1 MTSWPPEPAD
11 WLTLKVGDGERGGCT
26 RADVTGGLMGNR
38 ETDAAHCL
46 QALSF
51 CCSHFEFLSSL
62 LSNRLQ
68 LLTCRNSNI
77 QAGCSGQ
84 SLSHFPPMVILLQF
98 FFFFWRW
105 QEGTWVELKCFHSW

>member
-62 LSNRLQ
+62 LSNSSSHVE
-68 LLTCRNSNI
+68 TPTFN
-77 QAGCSGQ
+77 QAV
-84 SLSHFPPMVILLQF
+84 LDSH
-98 FFFFWRW
+98 
-105 QEGTWVELKCFHSW
+105 